1 MSVSSIA
8 RPASPGPSPTPPV
21 PRLRGRLHQIAFFVS
36 LPAGAVA
43 VALAPTVATTL
54 ATLVFAVGFS
64 GMFGASAAYHRLR
77 WTPLGR
83 DRIRRLDH
91 AMIFV
96 AIAGTYTPITLVVL
110 DGPFEIAAL
119 AGVWAVAVAGVA
131 LKVFVMHRL
140 QVLGA
145 AMYPILGWA
154 AIVALPQLLKEISLA
169 AVGLMFAGGLLYS
182 AGAIVLA
189 TRRPDPDPLVF
200 GYHEVWHACV
210 VGGWS
215 CHYAMVLLVLLT
227 IGPRTG

>member
-1 MSVSSIA
+1 VSVTSIA
-8 RPASPGPSPTPPV
+8 PPGSPTAPPV

-43 VALAPTVATTL
+43 VALAPTLATRLT
-54 ATLVFAVGFS
+54 TLVFAVGFS

-77 WTPLGR
+77 WTPAGR

-91 AMIFV
+91 SMIFV
-96 AIAGTYTPITLVVL
+96 AIAGTYTPVTLVVL

-119 AGVWAVAVAGVA
+119 AAVWTMAAAGVV
-131 LKVFVMHRL
+131 LKVFVMHRFE
-140 QVLGA
+140 VLGS
-145 AMYPILGWA
+145 AMYPLLGWA
-154 AIVALPQLLKEISLA
+154 AIVALPQILREISLA

-200 GYHEVWHACV
+200 GYHEVWHAFV
-210 VGGWS
+210 LGGWA
-215 CHYAMVLLVLLT
+215 CHYAMVVVVLLT